1 MSEANGHREQLE
13 QRANEVRSKL
23 ERRLNLID
31 ERRHRVVDLARAA
44 ARPPTSFV
52 LLAAAGAVA
61 ALFLFQRVRARRS
74 PVERLLRLL
83 ERANQPEASPL
94 VQNIKKATSSLAVLA
109 VQRAGK
115 RGLDRWL
122 AEPAQVKA
130 SSR

>member
-13 QRANEVRSKL
+13 QRANEVRAKL

-44 ARPPTSFV
+44 TRPPTSIV

-83 ERANQPEASPL
+83 ERTNQPEASPL

-115 RGLDRWL
+115 RGLDR
-122 AEPAQVKA
+122 
-130 SSR
+130 